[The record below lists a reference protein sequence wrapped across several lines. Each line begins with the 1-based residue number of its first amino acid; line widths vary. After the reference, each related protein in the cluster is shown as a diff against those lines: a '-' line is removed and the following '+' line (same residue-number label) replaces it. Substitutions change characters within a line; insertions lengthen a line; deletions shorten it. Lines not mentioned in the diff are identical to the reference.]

1 MPYAIRNSIIL
12 GILLVLVFV
21 GGVLSNSQSVNRLE
35 KNEKAFLENQKTLAQ
50 LKKTNPDLAK
60 TDDVIASLDE
70 MKISAMEN
78 NKIILRDDN
87 PSQTYQYLI
96 DITETFTPDLN
107 FNFKT
112 AQGGQKG
119 DLPFNSYTLNGS
131 ANIESLH
138 FFIFQVEYQAPLY
151 VIESVR
157 ISETSVALKDTVD
170 FSMKLSVFYDQNT
183 GTSISE
189 VPFRSFSYSNLT
201 YNPFYSQIHAPMDRS
216 EEDNYININTALIIG
231 LTPDKIFLR
240 DINGMIVTL
249 VPGSRVAYGYLN
261 YINWKQQC
269 AVFNINRIGITQ
281 EIKMYL
287 QGNEL

>member
-1 MPYAIRNSIIL
+1 MTYAIRNSIVL
-12 GILLVLVFV
+12 GILLVLFFV
-21 GGVLSNSQSVNRLE
+21 GGLLSNSQSVKRLE
-35 KNEKAFLENQKTLAQ
+35 KIKNVFSENRQTLSQ
-50 LKKTNPDLAK
+50 LKKNYPDLDK
-60 TDDVIASLDE
+60 TDKIIASLDE
-70 MKISAMEN
+70 MKKRALED
-78 NKIILRDDN
+78 NKIILKNDN

-107 FNFKT
+107 FDFKV
-112 AQGGQKG
+112 AQGGKKG
-119 DLPFNSYTLNGS
+119 ELPFNSYTLNGS
-131 ANIESLH
+131 GNVESLH

-151 VIESVR
+151 IIESIR

-170 FSMKLSVFYDQNT
+170 FSMKISVFYDKNT

-189 VPFRSFSYSNLT
+189 IPFRSFSYSNLV
-201 YNPFYSQIHAPMDRS
+201 YNPFYSQIHTPIDRS
-216 EEDNYININTALIIG
+216 EEEKYININTAVIIG
-231 LTPDKIFLR
+231 LTPDKVFFR
-240 DINGMIVTL
+240 DINGLIVTL

-269 AVFNINRIGITQ
+269 AVFKINRIGITQ

>member
-1 MPYAIRNSIIL
+1 MPYSIRNSIVL
-12 GILLVLVFV
+12 GLLLILVFV
-21 GGVLSNSQSVNRLE
+21 GGLLSNSQSVKRLE
-35 KNEKAFLENQKTLAQ
+35 KYETSLEKNQKTLAQ
-50 LKKTNPDLAK
+50 LNKTYPDLGK
-60 TDDVIASLDE
+60 TDEIIASLDD
-70 MKISAMEN
+70 MKKKALEN
-78 NKIILRDDN
+78 NKIILKNDN

-96 DITETFTPDLN
+96 DITETFTPGFD
-107 FNFKT
+107 FDFKV
-112 AQGGQKG
+112 AQGGKKG
-119 DLPFNSYTLNGS
+119 DLPYNSYTLNGS
-131 ANIESLH
+131 GNVESLH
-138 FFIFQVEYQAPLY
+138 FFIYQVEYQAPLY

-183 GTSISE
+183 GTSLSE
-189 VPFRSFSYSNLT
+189 VPFRSFSYSNLV
-201 YNPFYSQIHAPMDRS
+201 YNPFYSQIHAPTDRS
-216 EEDNYININTALIIG
+216 EEDKYININTALIIG

-281 EIKMYL
+281 EIKIYL